1 MEELKEMVRE
11 TVGPRVEVG
20 RMWDSLKYNRNM
32 KMAMEGDTNV
42 RMMFKEND
50 EHGYVYVSGKDNIA
64 AHVSN
69 NVRGKRGGQGRLTMY
84 VL

>member
-1 MEELKEMVRE
+1 VEELKEMVRE

-20 RMWDSLKYNRNM
+20 RMWDSLKYNRNI

-50 EHGYVYVSGKDNIA
+50 
-64 AHVSN
+64 
-69 NVRGKRGGQGRLTMY
+69 
-84 VL
+84 